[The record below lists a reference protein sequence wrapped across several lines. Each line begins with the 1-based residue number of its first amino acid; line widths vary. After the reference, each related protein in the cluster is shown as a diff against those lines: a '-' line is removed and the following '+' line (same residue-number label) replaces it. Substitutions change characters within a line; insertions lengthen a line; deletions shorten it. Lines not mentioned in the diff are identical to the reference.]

1 MSFIYWYSYCPIT
14 NTVIQILSLFMDIVR
29 SKQKKTLNSK
39 VLGIVGVVSCG
50 VLLLAYTYSDTG
62 GSYRI
67 DKNALLI
74 DQVQRGELNVSVRGI
89 GVLVPKDIRWIA
101 TEVQGRV
108 ERILIKPGAQVKA
121 GDLLLELRNSQ
132 LVQQL
137 EETKWELEAL
147 EAETLAQQ
155 VSLESDLLDQQAAVI
170 NAKLSHQRTMLTLNA
185 QKTLLEQGTGVISQI
200 AHEEVKIEVALN
212 KERWQL
218 EIKRLAKRK
227 ENLAAQAV
235 AYQARLNRMRRIL
248 QRVESQVD
256 GLHVKATMDSIVQ
269 EMPVELGQQVNSGT
283 NLARLARKGQF
294 IAELRIPEKLIQ
306 NVAIDQLVS
315 IDTRTSKIKGRVS
328 RIDPAVINGSVQIDV
343 ELIGPIP
350 SEARPDLTVEGVI
363 EIARLADT
371 LYVKR
376 PMFAKSFTQGTVYLL
391 DADGQS
397 ASKQV
402 VAFGQVSS
410 KYIQI
415 NGGLNSGETIIVS
428 DTSGWEEHQQISLN

>member
-1 MSFIYWYSYCPIT
+1 
-14 NTVIQILSLFMDIVR
+14 MDIVR

-39 VLGIVGVVSCG
+39 ALSIVGVVSCG
-50 VLLLAYTYSDTG
+50 LLLLAYSYSGNG
-62 GSYRI
+62 GSYQI
-67 DKNALLI
+67 DKNSLLI

-121 GDLLLELRNSQ
+121 GDLLLELSNSQ

-170 NAKLSHQRTMLTLNA
+170 NAKLSYQRTMLTLNA

-200 AHEEVKIEVALN
+200 AHEEVKIEVAQQ
-212 KERWQL
+212 KERWHL

-248 QRVESQVD
+248 QRVQSQVN
-256 GLHVKATMDSIVQ
+256 GLHVKATMGSIVQ

-306 NVAIDQLVS
+306 NVAIDQLVT

-350 SEARPDLTVEGVI
+350 SEVRPDLTVEGVI
-363 EIARLADT
+363 EIAHLADT

-376 PMFAKSFTQGTVYLL
+376 PMFAKSFTQATVYLL
-391 DADGQS
+391 DSDGKS
-397 ASKQV
+397 ASKQE

-415 NGGLNSGETIIVS
+415 NAGLNSGEKIIVS

>member
-1 MSFIYWYSYCPIT
+1 MRWYSYCLIT
-14 NTVIQILSLFMDIVR
+14 NTVKQILSLFMDIAR

-39 VLGIVGVVSCG
+39 ILSILGLVSCG
-50 VLLLAYTYSDTG
+50 VLLLAYSYSGSG

-67 DKNALLI
+67 DKNTLLI

-121 GDLLLELRNSQ
+121 GDLLLELSNSQ

-137 EETKWELEAL
+137 EEIKWELEAL

-200 AHEEVKIEVALN
+200 DHEEVKIEVAQH
-212 KERWQL
+212 KEIWHL

-227 ENLAAQAV
+227 ENLAAQTV

-248 QRVESQVD
+248 QRVQSQVNS
-256 GLHVKATMDSIVQ
+256 LHVKATMDSIVQ

-283 NLARLARKGQF
+283 NLARLARKGKF
-294 IAELRIPEKLIQ
+294 IAELRVPEKLIQ
-306 NVAIDQLVS
+306 NVAIEQLVT
-315 IDTRTSKIKGRVS
+315 IDTRTSKIQGRVS

-343 ELIGPIP
+343 ELIGAVP
-350 SEARPDLTVEGVI
+350 SEVRPDLTVEGVI
-363 EIARLADT
+363 EIAHLADT

-376 PMFAKSFTQGTVYLL
+376 PMFAKSFTQVTVYLL
-391 DADGQS
+391 DADGQN
-397 ASKQV
+397 ASKQEV
-402 VAFGQVSS
+402 SFGQVSS

-415 NGGLNSGETIIVS
+415 NAGLNSGEKIIVS

>member
-1 MSFIYWYSYCPIT
+1 
-14 NTVIQILSLFMDIVR
+14 MDIVR

-39 VLGIVGVVSCG
+39 VLSIVGVVSCG
-50 VLLLAYTYSDTG
+50 VLLLAYSFSGSG

-67 DKNALLI
+67 DKNTLLI

-121 GDLLLELRNSQ
+121 GDLLLELSNSQ

-137 EETKWELEAL
+137 EETTWELEAL
-147 EAETLAQQ
+147 EAETLAQH

-170 NAKLSHQRTMLTLNA
+170 NAKLSHQRAMLTLNA
-185 QKTLLEQGTGVISQI
+185 QKTLLEHGTGVISQI
-200 AHEEVKIEVALN
+200 DHEEVKIEVAQH
-212 KERWQL
+212 KERWNL
-218 EIKRLAKRK
+218 EIKRLAKRE

-248 QRVESQVD
+248 QRVQTQVN

-306 NVAIDQLVS
+306 NVAIDQLVTV
-315 IDTRTSKIKGRVS
+315 DTRTSKIQGQVS

-343 ELIGPIP
+343 ELIGSIP

-363 EIARLADT
+363 EVAHLADT

-376 PMFAKSFTQGTVYLL
+376 PMFAKSFTQATVYLL
-391 DADGQS
+391 DEDGQN
-397 ASKQV
+397 ASKQE

-415 NGGLNSGETIIVS
+415 NAGLNSGEKIIVS
-428 DTSGWEEHQQISLN
+428 DTSDWKEHQQISLN

>member
-1 MSFIYWYSYCPIT
+1 
-14 NTVIQILSLFMDIVR
+14 MDIIR

-39 VLGIVGVVSCG
+39 VLSIVAVVIFSI
-50 VLLLAYTYSDTG
+50 LLLAYTYSDTG

-67 DKNALLI
+67 DKNSLLI

-108 ERILIKPGAQVKA
+108 ELILIKPGAQVKA
-121 GDLLLELRNSQ
+121 GDLLLELSNSQ

-147 EAETLAQQ
+147 EAETIAQQ

-185 QKTLLEQGTGVISQI
+185 QKTLLEQGSGVISEI
-200 AHEEVKIEVALN
+200 AHEEVKIDVAQH

-227 ENLAAQAV
+227 ENLAAQGV

-248 QRVESQVD
+248 QRVQSQVD

-315 IDTRTSKIKGRVS
+315 IDTRTSKIQGRVS

-402 VAFGQVSS
+402 VEFGQVSS

-428 DTSGWEEHQQISLN
+428 DTSGWEEHHQISLN

>member
-1 MSFIYWYSYCPIT
+1 MYWYSYCSIT

-50 VLLLAYTYSDTG
+50 VLLLAYSYSGSG

-67 DKNALLI
+67 DKDTLLI

-121 GDLLLELRNSQ
+121 GDLLLELKNSQ

-185 QKTLLEQGTGVISQI
+185 QKTLLEKGTGVISEI

-248 QRVESQVD
+248 HRVQSQVD

-283 NLARLARKGQF
+283 NLARLARKDQF

-306 NVAIDQLVS
+306 NVAIDQLVT
-315 IDTRTSKIKGRVS
+315 IDTRTSKIQGRVS

-363 EIARLADT
+363 EIAHLADT

-397 ASKQV
+397 ASKQE

-415 NGGLNSGETIIVS
+415 NAGLNSGEKIIVS

>member
-1 MSFIYWYSYCPIT
+1 MFWYSYCSIT
-14 NTVIQILSLFMDIVR
+14 NTVKQILSLFMDIAR

-39 VLGIVGVVSCG
+39 ILSILALVSCG
-50 VLLLAYTYSDTG
+50 VLLLAYSYSGSG

-67 DKNALLI
+67 DKNTLLI

-121 GDLLLELRNSQ
+121 GDLLLELSNSQ

-137 EETKWELEAL
+137 EEIKWELEAL

-200 AHEEVKIEVALN
+200 DHEEVKIEVAQH
-212 KERWQL
+212 KEIWHL

-227 ENLAAQAV
+227 ENLAAQTV

-248 QRVESQVD
+248 QRVQSQVNS
-256 GLHVKATMDSIVQ
+256 LHVKATMDSIVQ

-283 NLARLARKGQF
+283 NLARLARKGKF

-306 NVAIDQLVS
+306 NVAIEQLVT
-315 IDTRTSKIKGRVS
+315 IDTRTSKIQGRVS

-343 ELIGPIP
+343 ELIGAVP
-350 SEARPDLTVEGVI
+350 SEVRPDLTVEGVI
-363 EIARLADT
+363 EIAHLADT

-376 PMFAKSFTQGTVYLL
+376 PMFAKSFTQVTVYLL
-391 DADGQS
+391 DADGQN
-397 ASKQV
+397 ASKQEV
-402 VAFGQVSS
+402 SFGQVSS

-415 NGGLNSGETIIVS
+415 NAGLNSGEKIIVS

>member
-1 MSFIYWYSYCPIT
+1 MHWYSYCSIT
-14 NTVIQILSLFMDIVR
+14 NTIIQILSLFMDIVR

-39 VLGIVGVVSCG
+39 VLIIVALVCCG
-50 VLLLAYTYSDTG
+50 LLLLAYSGSG
-62 GSYRI
+62 GGYRI
-67 DKNALLI
+67 DKNTLLI
-74 DQVQRGELNVSVRGI
+74 DQVQRGELNVSVRGT

-121 GDLLLELRNSQ
+121 GDLLLELSNSR

-200 AHEEVKIEVALN
+200 AHEEVKIEVAQQ
-212 KERWQL
+212 KERWHL

-227 ENLAAQAV
+227 ENLAAQGV

-248 QRVESQVD
+248 QRVQSQVN
-256 GLHVKATMDSIVQ
+256 GLDVKATIDSIVQ
-269 EMPVELGQQVNSGT
+269 EMPVELGQQVSSGT
-283 NLARLARKGQF
+283 NLARLARKGLF

-306 NVAIDQLVS
+306 NVAIDQIAT
-315 IDTRTSKIKGRVS
+315 IDTRTSKIQGRVS

-343 ELIGPIP
+343 ELIGAIP
-350 SEARPDLTVEGVI
+350 SEVRPDLTVEGVI
-363 EIARLADT
+363 EIAHLADT

-376 PMFAKSFTQGTVYLL
+376 PMFAKSFTQTSVYLL

-397 ASKQV
+397 ASKQDV
-402 VAFGQVSS
+402 TFGQVSS

-415 NGGLNSGETIIVS
+415 NAGLNSGEKIIVS
-428 DTSGWEEHQQISLN
+428 DTSGWEEHQKISLN

>member
-1 MSFIYWYSYCPIT
+1 
-14 NTVIQILSLFMDIVR
+14 
-29 SKQKKTLNSK
+29 
-39 VLGIVGVVSCG
+39 
-50 VLLLAYTYSDTG
+50 
-62 GSYRI
+62 
-67 DKNALLI
+67 
-74 DQVQRGELNVSVRGI
+74 
-89 GVLVPKDIRWIA
+89 
-101 TEVQGRV
+101 
-108 ERILIKPGAQVKA
+108 
-121 GDLLLELRNSQ
+121 
-132 LVQQL
+132 
-137 EETKWELEAL
+137 
-147 EAETLAQQ
+147 
-155 VSLESDLLDQQAAVI
+155 
-170 NAKLSHQRTMLTLNA
+170 
-185 QKTLLEQGTGVISQI
+185 
-200 AHEEVKIEVALN
+200 VKIDVAQH

-248 QRVESQVD
+248 QRVQSQVD

-306 NVAIDQLVS
+306 NVAIDQLVT

-350 SEARPDLTVEGVI
+350 NEARPDLTVEGVI
-363 EIARLADT
+363 EIAHLADT

-376 PMFAKSFTQGTVYLL
+376 PMFAKSFTQGSVYLL

-397 ASKQV
+397 ASKQA
-402 VAFGQVSS
+402 VAFGQVST

-415 NGGLNSGETIIVS
+415 NGGLNSGEKIIVS

>member
-1 MSFIYWYSYCPIT
+1 MCWYSYCLII
-14 NTVIQILSLFMDIVR
+14 NTVKQILSLFMDIAR

-39 VLGIVGVVSCG
+39 ILSIVGLVSCG
-50 VLLLAYTYSDTG
+50 VLLLAYSYSGSG

-67 DKNALLI
+67 DKNTLLI

-121 GDLLLELRNSQ
+121 GDLLLELSNSQ

-200 AHEEVKIEVALN
+200 DHEEVKIEVAQH

-227 ENLAAQAV
+227 ENLAAQTV

-248 QRVESQVD
+248 QRVQSQVK
-256 GLHVKATMDSIVQ
+256 GLHVKASMDSIVQ

-283 NLARLARKGQF
+283 NLARLARKGKF

-306 NVAIDQLVS
+306 NVAIEQLVT
-315 IDTRTSKIKGRVS
+315 IDTRTSKIQGRVS

-343 ELIGPIP
+343 ELIGAVP
-350 SEARPDLTVEGVI
+350 SEVRPDLTVEGVI
-363 EIARLADT
+363 EIAHLADT

-376 PMFAKSFTQGTVYLL
+376 PMFAKSFTQVTVYLL
-391 DADGQS
+391 DADGQN
-397 ASKQV
+397 ASKQEV
-402 VAFGQVSS
+402 SFGQVSS

-415 NGGLNSGETIIVS
+415 NAGLNSGEKIIVS

>member
-1 MSFIYWYSYCPIT
+1 
-14 NTVIQILSLFMDIVR
+14 MDIVR

-397 ASKQV
+397 ASKKV
-402 VAFGQVSS
+402 VAFGQVST

-415 NGGLNSGETIIVS
+415 NGGLNSGEKIIVS

>member
-1 MSFIYWYSYCPIT
+1 MYWYSYCSIT

-39 VLGIVGVVSCG
+39 ILTLVGVVSCC
-50 VLLLAYTYSDTG
+50 VLLFAYSSSG

-67 DKNALLI
+67 NKNSLLI

-137 EETKWELEAL
+137 EERKWELEAL

-185 QKTLLEQGTGVISQI
+185 QKTLLEQGTGVISEI

-248 QRVESQVD
+248 QRVQSQVD
-256 GLHVKATMDSIVQ
+256 GLHVQATMDSIVQ

-315 IDTRTSKIKGRVS
+315 IDTRTSKIQGRVS

-363 EIARLADT
+363 EIAHLADT

-376 PMFAKSFTQGTVYLL
+376 PMFAKSFTQATVYLL

-397 ASKQV
+397 ASKQEV
-402 VAFGQVSS
+402 SFGQVST

-415 NGGLNSGETIIVS
+415 NAGLNLGEKIIVS
-428 DTSGWEEHQQISLN
+428 DTSGWEEHQKISLN

>member
-1 MSFIYWYSYCPIT
+1 
-14 NTVIQILSLFMDIVR
+14 MDIVR

-170 NAKLSHQRTMLTLNA
+170 NAKLSHQRTMLT
-185 QKTLLEQGTGVISQI
+185 
-200 AHEEVKIEVALN
+200 
-212 KERWQL
+212 
-218 EIKRLAKRK
+218 AKNTIRTRHRC
-227 ENLAAQAV
+227 
-235 AYQARLNRMRRIL
+235 YF
-248 QRVESQVD
+248 S
-256 GLHVKATMDSIVQ
+256 
-269 EMPVELGQQVNSGT
+269 NS
-283 NLARLARKGQF
+283 
-294 IAELRIPEKLIQ
+294 P
-306 NVAIDQLVS
+306 
-315 IDTRTSKIKGRVS
+315 
-328 RIDPAVINGSVQIDV
+328 
-343 ELIGPIP
+343 
-350 SEARPDLTVEGVI
+350 
-363 EIARLADT
+363 
-371 LYVKR
+371 
-376 PMFAKSFTQGTVYLL
+376 
-391 DADGQS
+391 
-397 ASKQV
+397 
-402 VAFGQVSS
+402 
-410 KYIQI
+410 
-415 NGGLNSGETIIVS
+415 
-428 DTSGWEEHQQISLN
+428 

>member
-1 MSFIYWYSYCPIT
+1 
-14 NTVIQILSLFMDIVR
+14 MDIVR
-29 SKQKKTLNSK
+29 SKQKKTLNKKILS
-39 VLGIVGVVSCG
+39 IAGVMSCC
-50 VLLLAYTYSDTG
+50 LLLFAYSTSSD
-62 GSYRI
+62 SYRI
-67 DKNALLI
+67 DKNSLLI

-108 ERILIKPGAQVKA
+108 ERVLIKPGAQVKA
-121 GDLLLELRNSQ
+121 GDLLLELSNSQ

-185 QKTLLEQGTGVISQI
+185 QKTLLKQGTGVISQI
-200 AHEEVKIEVALN
+200 DHEEVKIEVAQQ
-212 KERWQL
+212 KERWDL

-235 AYQARLNRMRRIL
+235 ASQARLNRMRRIL
-248 QRVESQVD
+248 QRVQSQVN
-256 GLHVKATMDSIVQ
+256 GLNVKATMDSIVQ

-306 NVAIDQLVS
+306 NVAIDQLAS
-315 IDTRTSKIKGRVS
+315 IDTRTSKIQGRVS
-328 RIDPAVINGSVQIDV
+328 RIDPSVINGSVQIDV
-343 ELIGPIP
+343 ELIGSIP
-350 SEARPDLTVEGVI
+350 SEVRPDLTVEGVI
-363 EIARLADT
+363 EVAHLADT

-376 PMFAKSFTQGTVYLL
+376 PMFAKSFTQATIYLL
-391 DADGQS
+391 GADGKS
-397 ASKQV
+397 ASKQDV
-402 VAFGQVSS
+402 TFGQVSS

-415 NGGLNSGETIIVS
+415 NAGLNSGEKIIVS

>member
-1 MSFIYWYSYCPIT
+1 
-14 NTVIQILSLFMDIVR
+14 MDIIR

-39 VLGIVGVVSCG
+39 VLSTVALVSFSI
-50 VLLLAYTYSDTG
+50 LLLAYTYSDTG
-62 GSYRI
+62 GSYQI
-67 DKNALLI
+67 DKNSLLI
-74 DQVQRGELNVSVRGI
+74 GQVQRGELNVSVRGV

-108 ERILIKPGAQVKA
+108 EQILIKPGAQVKA
-121 GDLLLELRNSQ
+121 GDLLLELSNSQ

-147 EAETLAQQ
+147 EAETLAKQ

-185 QKTLLEQGTGVISQI
+185 QKTLLEQGSGVISDI
-200 AHEEVKIEVALN
+200 AHEEVKIDVAQH

-248 QRVESQVD
+248 QRVQSQVV

-315 IDTRTSKIKGRVS
+315 IDTRTSKIQGRVS

-350 SEARPDLTVEGVI
+350 SEARPDLNVEGVI